1 MTSLHKC
8 KNGKHKNAQASFRYT
23 ELHHT
28 PTHFTELRL
37 SLSHTHT
44 HFTEMSLPLPP
55 PLLPVARPLL
65 PLPPHTLR

>member
-1 MTSLHKC
+1 MTSLHNR
-8 KNGKHKNAQASFRYT
+8 KNPNHKNAQASFRFT
-23 ELHHT
+23 EPRHT

-65 PLPPHTLR
+65 PLSPRTLR